1 MTRRACPNE
10 LIRSGGP
17 NSNTIYT
24 NTMTSTGNKNL
35 ITKKIRS
42 VLFPVFYFLLF
53 TPLLSYSQSEIKS
66 GGKKIKIEHAGSLKY
81 DGKLGNGAQ
90 RLIGDVRFR
99 QDNALMFCDSAYLY
113 KDNSLDAFGHVHI
126 QEGDSIHLYGDLLK
140 YNGNTKKAL
149 ITKNV
154 VVNKGDMQLTTDEL
168 NYDIATSIGY
178 YVTPARI
185 VNKEN
190 TLTSNTGYFFAK
202 SNDLT
207 FKKNVVLTNPQFV
220 INCDTMRY
228 NTSTKITYFLGP
240 TTIKSKDNL
249 IYAEDGWYDTYN
261 DQSRFSKNSYIL
273 TKEQKM
279 YGDSLYYDRKKGIG
293 KAIKNVQIIDTS
305 QNLNIKGAYAIHY
318 EFKDLSIVTG
328 DALMTQIY
336 EKDTLYLHADT
347 LKAIGS
353 NRTRNKQAVDK
364 NALKEQ
370 TLKNK
375 PVPTKR
381 KIKEIKIVG
390 TDTTIIYE
398 TIKLD
403 TQQLFA
409 YHKVKFY
416 KNDLQGKCDSLYYS
430 TVDSSMRMF
439 GQPVLWS
446 DENQLTSD
454 SIRVITGSK
463 SIRSIELKGAAFIVS
478 EEDSLRFNQ
487 IRGKT
492 MKGYFQKNKLY
503 LVNVEG
509 NGQTL
514 YFVKEKEELKAVNR
528 ADCSDLNVYLK
539 NNKVDKITFIT
550 KPDATLFPLDQ
561 VDVKELKLKGFNWRK
576 KDRPNSPKE
585 IFIW

>member
-1 MTRRACPNE
+1 
-10 LIRSGGP
+10 
-17 NSNTIYT
+17 
-24 NTMTSTGNKNL
+24 MTSTGNKKL
-35 ITKKIRS
+35 ITTKIRS
-42 VLFPVFYFLLF
+42 FLFPVFYFLLF

-66 GGKKIKIEHAGSLKY
+66 GGKKIKIEHANSLKFA
-81 DGKLGNGAQ
+81 KELGDGAQ
-90 RLIGDVRFR
+90 RLIGDVRFS
-99 QDNALMFCDSAYLY
+99 QDNTLMFCDSAYVY
-113 KDNSLDAFGHVHI
+113 KDNSLDAFGHIHI
-126 QEGDSIHLYGDLLK
+126 QQGDSIHLYGELLK

-154 VVNKGDMQLTTDEL
+154 VVNKGDMQLTTEEL
-168 NYDIATSIGY
+168 NYDIATSVGY

-185 VNKEN
+185 INKEN

-207 FKKNVVLTNPQFV
+207 FRKNVVLTNPQFV

-228 NTSTKITYFLGP
+228 NTTSKITFFVGP

-293 KAIKNVQIIDTS
+293 KAIKNVQIIDTT

-347 LKAIGS
+347 LKAIG
-353 NRTRNKQAVDK
+353 NNKKVTSTPNKTGSKDS
-364 NALKEQ
+364 
-370 TLKNK
+370 LKNIPK
-375 PVPTKR
+375 EITQKR
-381 KIKEIKIVG
+381 LKSIKIVG
-390 TDTTIIYE
+390 KDTTYTYE
-398 TIKLD
+398 IVKVQQ
-403 TQQLFA
+403 QQLFA
-409 YHKVKFY
+409 YHKVKFF
-416 KNDLQGKCDSLYYS
+416 KKDLQGKCDSLYYNSMDS
-430 TVDSSMRMF
+430 TMRMY

-454 SIRVITGSK
+454 SVKVITGSK
-463 SIRSIELKGAAFIVS
+463 SIRKIELKGAAFIVS

-487 IRGKT
+487 IRGKMMT
-492 MKGYFQKNKLY
+492 GYFQKNKLY
-503 LVNVEG
+503 LINVEG

-514 YFVKEKEELKAVNR
+514 YFIKEKEELKAVNR
-528 ADCSDLNVYLK
+528 ADCSDLKVYLK
-539 NNKVDKITFIT
+539 NSKIDKITFIT

-561 VDVKELKLKGFNWRK
+561 VDVKELKLKDFNWKK
-576 KDRPNSPKE
+576 KDRPNTAKE